1 MLYDELSEEIINLFF
16 EVYNELGYGFLEKV
30 YKNALYFE
38 IKDAGHKCETEKAIE
53 VFYKYR
59 NVGQYYADIVVD
71 DKIILELKVAES
83 ISQAHEYQLINYLR
97 ATRYEVGYVLNFGKK
112 PEFKRILLTNDRKLK
127 LKLI

>member
-1 MLYDELSEEIINLFF
+1 MLYDELSEEIIDLFF

-38 IKDAGHKCETEKAIE
+38 LKDAGHQCEAEKSID
-53 VFYKYR
+53 VFYKHR

-71 DKIILELKVAES
+71 DKIILELKVAER
-83 ISQAHEYQLINYLR
+83 IVQAHEYQLINYLR

-112 PEFKRILLTNDRKLK
+112 PEFKRILLTNDRKIK
-127 LKLI
+127 LN